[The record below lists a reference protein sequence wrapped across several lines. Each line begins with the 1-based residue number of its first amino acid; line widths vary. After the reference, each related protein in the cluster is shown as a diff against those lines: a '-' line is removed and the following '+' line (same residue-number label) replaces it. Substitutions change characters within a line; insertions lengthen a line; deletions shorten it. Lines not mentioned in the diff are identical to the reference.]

1 MVMDPVEWPIAAP
14 AADRPVEPARRA
26 GGDRLATVRRD
37 FFLNSAQRLSEQERA
52 LMTAMLHELVA
63 GLADELRAAL
73 PSEAGAAAADRPE
86 REPEALISELN
97 AARLLDR
104 ADLVALLLRRA
115 DADRIASATRPHLD
129 PHRSPLVQ
137 SLAGDADAVLAAAA
151 MAVVLARGRRR
162 DRFGQSLIDF
172 DDLSAESAVAI
183 VHAIGAAMRPELD
196 PASADRMLSAACLRL
211 LSRHDEGLRLDALV
225 AALVRALD
233 RADRLDDELLA
244 SAAHEGELDLLAAG
258 LARRAGI
265 DGEDAFRHLASPA
278 DGRLMMLLR
287 MAGASR
293 SLAAR
298 LLADIGEL
306 LGIADP
312 GEEIAHFDRIDT
324 AAVEATRGWLRLDPH
339 YRVACLALG
348 GSHGQRTV

>member
-1 MVMDPVEWPIAAP
+1 MNPVEWPIAAQS
-14 AADRPVEPARRA
+14 ADRPVDPARRA
-26 GGDRLATVRRD
+26 GGNRLATVRRD
-37 FFLNSAQRLSEQERA
+37 FFLDSTQRLSEQERA
-52 LMTAMLHELVA
+52 LMTAMLYELVS
-63 GLADELRAAL
+63 GLVDELRAAL
-73 PSEAGAAAADRPE
+73 PPEPSEKPGEQAE
-86 REPEALISELN
+86 REPEAAIADL
-97 AARLLDR
+97 AAAGLLDR

-129 PHRSPLVQ
+129 PHRSPVVQ
-137 SLAGDADAVLAAAA
+137 SLAGDEDANISSAA
-151 MAVVLARGRRR
+151 MALVLARGRRR
-162 DRFGQSLIDF
+162 DRFGQSLVDF
-172 DDLSAESAVAI
+172 DDLSAESAVSI
-183 VHAIGAAMRPELD
+183 VHAIGAALRSELN
-196 PASADRMLSAACLRL
+196 PATADKRMSAACIAL

-233 RADRLDDELLA
+233 EADRLDDELLA

-265 DGEDAFRHLASPA
+265 DGEDAFRQLASPA

-312 GEEIAHFDRIDT
+312 GHEIASFDQIDA
-324 AAVEATRGWLRLDPH
+324 AAVEAARGWLRLDPH
-339 YRVACLALG
+339 YRAACLALG
-348 GSHGQRTV
+348 TARG

>member
-1 MVMDPVEWPIAAP
+1 
-14 AADRPVEPARRA
+14 
-26 GGDRLATVRRD
+26 
-37 FFLNSAQRLSEQERA
+37 
-52 LMTAMLHELVA
+52 MTAMLHELVA

-73 PSEAGAAAADRPE
+73 PPEATEKPEESAE
-86 REPEALISELN
+86 REPEAVIADLS

-137 SLAGDADAVLAAAA
+137 SLAGDEDANISSAA
-151 MAVVLARGRRR
+151 MALVLARGRRR
-162 DRFGQSLIDF
+162 DRFGQSLVDF
-172 DDLSAESAVAI
+172 DDLSAESAVSI
-183 VHAIGAAMRPELD
+183 VHAIGAALRIEIN
-196 PASADRMLSAACLRL
+196 PASADRRISAACIAL

-233 RADRLDDELLA
+233 EADRLDDELLA
-244 SAAHEGELDLLAAG
+244 AAAHEGELDLLAAG

-265 DGEDAFRHLASPA
+265 DGEDAFRFLASPA

-287 MAGASR
+287 MAGATR

-312 GEEIAHFDRIDT
+312 GHEIASFDQIDA
-324 AAVEATRGWLRLDPH
+324 AAVEAARGWLRLDPH
-339 YRVACLALG
+339 YRAACLALG
-348 GSHGQRTV
+348 GRRG

>member
-1 MVMDPVEWPIAAP
+1 MDPVEWPIAAP

-26 GGDRLATVRRD
+26 GGGRLATVRRD
-37 FFLNSAQRLSEQERA
+37 FFLDPAQRLSEQERA

-73 PSEAGAAAADRPE
+73 PAEPAEKTAE
-86 REPEALISELN
+86 REPEALIADLS
-97 AARLLDR
+97 AAGLLDR

-115 DADRIASATRPHLD
+115 DADRIASAARPHLD
-129 PHRSPLVQ
+129 PHRSLLVQ
-137 SLAGDADAVLAAAA
+137 SLAGDEDANVSSAA
-151 MAVVLARGRRR
+151 MALVLARGRRR

-183 VHAIGAAMRPELD
+183 VHAIGAALRPELD
-196 PASADRMLSAACLRL
+196 PANADRRLSAACMGL

-225 AALVRALD
+225 ATLVRALD
-233 RADRLDDELLA
+233 EADRLDDELLA
-244 SAAHEGELDLLAAG
+244 AAAHEGELDVLAAG
-258 LARRAGI
+258 LACRAGI
-265 DGEDAFRHLASPA
+265 DGGDAFRHLASPA

-298 LLADIGEL
+298 LLADVGEM

-312 GEEIAHFDRIDT
+312 GHEIAAFDKIDDD
-324 AAVEATRGWLRLDPH
+324 AVEAARRWLRLDPH
-339 YRVACLALG
+339 YRAARLALG
-348 GSHGQRTV
+348 GSHGQRAV

>member
-1 MVMDPVEWPIAAP
+1 MNPVEWPIAAQS
-14 AADRPVEPARRA
+14 ADRPVEPARRA

-37 FFLNSAQRLSEQERA
+37 FFLDSTQRLSEQERA
-52 LMTAMLHELVA
+52 LMTVMLHELVA

-73 PSEAGAAAADRPE
+73 PAEAAEKPAESSE
-86 REPEALISELN
+86 REPEAVIAGLS
-97 AARLLDR
+97 AAGLLDR

-115 DADRIASATRPHLD
+115 DTDRIASATRPHLD
-129 PHRSPLVQ
+129 PHRSSLVQ
-137 SLAGDADAVLAAAA
+137 SLAGDEDANISSAA
-151 MAVVLARGRRR
+151 MALVLARGRRR
-162 DRFGQSLIDF
+162 DRFGQSLVDF

-183 VHAIGAAMRPELD
+183 VHAIGAALRGEIN
-196 PASADRMLSAACLRL
+196 PATADRRMSAACIAL

-233 RADRLDDELLA
+233 EADRLDDELFA
-244 SAAHEGELDLLAAG
+244 AAAHEGELDLLAAG

-265 DGEDAFRHLASPA
+265 DGDDAFRYLASPA

-312 GEEIAHFDRIDT
+312 GHEIASFDQIEA
-324 AAVEATRGWLRLDPH
+324 AAVETTRGWLRLDPH
-339 YRVACLALG
+339 YRLACLALG
-348 GSHGQRTV
+348 GSRG

>member
-1 MVMDPVEWPIAAP
+1 MDPVEWPIAAP
-14 AADRPVEPARRA
+14 AADRLVEPARRA

-37 FFLNSAQRLSEQERA
+37 FFLDSTQRLSEQERA
-52 LMTAMLHELVA
+52 LMTAMLHDLIG
-63 GLADELRAAL
+63 GLADELRTAL
-73 PSEAGAAAADRPE
+73 PPEPGEPSDERE
-86 REPEALISELN
+86 REPGAVIADL
-97 AARLLDR
+97 AAAGLLDR

-115 DADRIASATRPHLD
+115 DADRIASAMRPHLD

-137 SLAGDADAVLAAAA
+137 SLAGDGDTAVSAAA
-151 MAVVLARGRRR
+151 MALVLARGRRR
-162 DRFGQSLIDF
+162 DRFAQSLIDF

-183 VHAIGAAMRPELD
+183 VHAVGAALRPELA
-196 PASADRMLSAACLRL
+196 PASADRRLSAACISL

-225 AALVRALD
+225 AALVRSLD
-233 RADRLDDELLA
+233 EADRLDDELFA
-244 SAAHEGELDLLAAG
+244 AAAHEGELDLIAAG

-265 DGEDAFRHLASPA
+265 DVEDAFRHLASPG

-298 LLADIGEL
+298 LLADLGEL

-312 GEEIAHFDRIDT
+312 GHEIASFDQIE
-324 AAVEATRGWLRLDPH
+324 ASAVEAARGWLRLDVH
-339 YRVACLALG
+339 YRAARLALG
-348 GSHGQRTV
+348 GQHGQRAV

>member
-1 MVMDPVEWPIAAP
+1 MDPEEWPIAAP
-14 AADRPVEPARRA
+14 AADRPVDPARRA

-37 FFLNSAQRLSEQERA
+37 FFLDPAQRLSEQERA

-73 PSEAGAAAADRPE
+73 PTETAEMPDERSE
-86 REPEALISELN
+86 REPEAVIADL
-97 AARLLDR
+97 AAAGLLDR

-129 PHRSPLVQ
+129 PHRPLLVQ
-137 SLAGDADAVLAAAA
+137 SLAGEDDATISAAA
-151 MAVVLARGRRR
+151 MALVLARGRRR

-172 DDLSAESAVAI
+172 DDLSAESAAAT
-183 VHAIGAAMRPELD
+183 VHAIGAALRPELD
-196 PASADRMLSAACLRL
+196 ARSADRRLSAACIGL
-211 LSRHDEGLRLDALV
+211 LSRHDAGLCLDALV

-233 RADRLDDELLA
+233 EADRLDDELLA
-244 SAAHEGELDLLAAG
+244 AAAHEGELDLLAAG

-278 DGRLMMLLR
+278 NGRLMLLLR
-287 MAGASR
+287 MARASR

-298 LLADIGEL
+298 LLADVGEL
-306 LGIADP
+306 LGISDP
-312 GEEIAHFDRIDT
+312 GHEIASFDQIDAEAVD
-324 AAVEATRGWLRLDPH
+324 AARGWLRLDPH
-339 YRVACLALG
+339 YRSACFALG
-348 GSHGQRTV
+348 GLYGQRAV

>member
-1 MVMDPVEWPIAAP
+1 MDPEEWPIAAP

-37 FFLNSAQRLSEQERA
+37 FFLDSTQRLSEQERA
-52 LMTAMLHELVA
+52 LMTVMLHELVA

-73 PSEAGAAAADRPE
+73 PPEAADKTGERTE
-86 REPEALISELN
+86 REPEALIADLI

-115 DADRIASATRPHLD
+115 DADRIVSAARPHLD

-137 SLAGDADAVLAAAA
+137 TLAGDGDANLSSAA
-151 MAVVLARGRRR
+151 MTLVLARGRRR
-162 DRFGQSLIDF
+162 DRFGQSMIDF

-183 VHAIGAAMRPELD
+183 VHAIGAALRPELD
-196 PASADRMLSAACLRL
+196 PASADRWVSAACLSL
-211 LSRHDEGLRLDALV
+211 LSRHDEGMRLNALF
-225 AALVRALD
+225 AALVRVLD
-233 RADRLDDELLA
+233 EADRLDDDLLA
-244 SAAHEGELDLLAAG
+244 DAAHEGELDLLAAG

-265 DGEDAFRHLASPA
+265 DGEDAFRYLASPA
-278 DGRLMMLLR
+278 DGRLMLLLR

-298 LLADIGEL
+298 LLADLGEL

-312 GEEIAHFDRIDT
+312 GEEIARFDRIDA
-324 AAVEATRGWLRLDPH
+324 AAVEAARGWLRLDPH
-339 YRVACLALG
+339 YRAARLALG
-348 GSHGQRTV
+348 GLHGQRAV

>member
-1 MVMDPVEWPIAAP
+1 MDPVEWPIAAP

-37 FFLNSAQRLSEQERA
+37 FFLDSAQRLSEQERA

-73 PSEAGAAAADRPE
+73 PPEAADDPSESAE
-86 REPEALISELN
+86 REPEAVVADL
-97 AARLLDR
+97 AAAGLLDR

-137 SLAGDADAVLAAAA
+137 SLAGDEDANVSSAA
-151 MAVVLARGRRR
+151 MALVLARGRRR
-162 DRFGQSLIDF
+162 DRFGQSLVDF
-172 DDLSAESAVAI
+172 DDLSAESAVSI
-183 VHAIGAAMRPELD
+183 VHAIGAALRTEINR
-196 PASADRMLSAACLRL
+196 ASADRRMSAACIAL

-225 AALVRALD
+225 AALVRTLD
-233 RADRLDDELLA
+233 EANRLDDELLA

-265 DGEDAFRHLASPA
+265 DGEDAFRYLASPA

-312 GEEIAHFDRIDT
+312 GHEIASFDQIEA
-324 AAVEATRGWLRLDPH
+324 AAVEAARGWLRLDLH

-348 GSHGQRTV
+348 GARG

>member
-1 MVMDPVEWPIAAP
+1 MDPVEWPIAAP
-14 AADRPVEPARRA
+14 AADRPVELARRA

-37 FFLNSAQRLSEQERA
+37 FFLDSAQRLSEQERA
-52 LMTAMLHELVA
+52 LMTAMLHELIA
-63 GLADELRAAL
+63 GLADELWATLRDEAAEK
-73 PSEAGAAAADRPE
+73 SAIVE
-86 REPEALISELN
+86 REPEALIADLVASG
-97 AARLLDR
+97 LLDR
-104 ADLVALLLRRA
+104 VDLVALLLRRA

-129 PHRSPLVQ
+129 PHRSLMLQ
-137 SLAGDADAVLAAAA
+137 SLAGDGDASVSAAA
-151 MAVVLARGRRR
+151 MALVLARGRRR

-183 VHAIGAAMRPELD
+183 VHAIGAALRPELD
-196 PASADRMLSAACLRL
+196 PANADRMVSAACLSL

-233 RADRLDDELLA
+233 EAGRLDDEMLA
-244 SAAHEGELDLLAAG
+244 AAAHEGELDLLAAG
-258 LARRAGI
+258 LAHRAGI

-312 GEEIAHFDRIDT
+312 GHEIAGFDQIDA
-324 AAVEATRGWLRLDPH
+324 AAVDAARGWLRLDPH
-339 YRVACLALG
+339 YRIACLALG

>member
-1 MVMDPVEWPIAAP
+1 MNPVEWPIAAP
-14 AADRPVEPARRA
+14 AADRPVDPARRA

-37 FFLNSAQRLSEQERA
+37 FFLDPAQRLSEQERA

-63 GLADELRAAL
+63 GLADELRASL
-73 PSEAGAAAADRPE
+73 PPEAAEKSAESAE
-86 REPEALISELN
+86 REPEAVIAELS
-97 AARLLDR
+97 AAGLLDR

-137 SLAGDADAVLAAAA
+137 SLAGDADPALSAAA
-151 MAVVLARGRRR
+151 MALVLARGRRR
-162 DRFGQSLIDF
+162 DRFGQSLVDF

-183 VHAIGAAMRPELD
+183 VHAIGAALRVELD
-196 PASADRMLSAACLRL
+196 PATADRRMSAACTAL

-233 RADRLDDELLA
+233 KADRLDDELLA
-244 SAAHEGELDLLAAG
+244 AAAHEGELDLLAAG

-278 DGRLMMLLR
+278 DGRLMMLLS

-312 GEEIAHFDRIDT
+312 GHEIASFDQIDA
-324 AAVEATRGWLRLDPH
+324 AAVEAARGWLRLDPH
-339 YRVACLALG
+339 YRAACLALG
-348 GSHGQRTV
+348 GSHGQRAV

>member
-1 MVMDPVEWPIAAP
+1 MDPVEWPIAAP

-26 GGDRLATVRRD
+26 GGNRLATVRRD
-37 FFLNSAQRLSEQERA
+37 FFLDPAQRLSEQERA

-73 PSEAGAAAADRPE
+73 HPEAADKSAERPY
-86 REPEALISELN
+86 REPEALIADL
-97 AARLLDR
+97 AATGLLDR

-115 DADRIASATRPHLD
+115 DADRIASAARPHLD
-129 PHRSPLVQ
+129 PHRSLLVQ
-137 SLAGDADAVLAAAA
+137 SLAGDGDANVAAAA
-151 MAVVLARGRRR
+151 MALVLARGRRR

-183 VHAIGAAMRPELD
+183 VNAIGAALGPELD
-196 PASADRMLSAACLRL
+196 AESADRLLSAACIQL

-233 RADRLDDELLA
+233 ETDRLDDEMLA
-244 SAAHEGELDLLAAG
+244 GAAHEGELDLLAAG

-265 DGEDAFRHLASPA
+265 DGEDAFRLLASPA

-312 GEEIAHFDRIDT
+312 GHEIAGFDQIDPT
-324 AAVEATRGWLRLDPH
+324 AVEAARGWLRLDPH
-339 YRVACLALG
+339 YRSARLALG
-348 GSHGQRTV
+348 GAHG

>member
-1 MVMDPVEWPIAAP
+1 MNPVEWPIAAP

-37 FFLNSAQRLSEQERA
+37 FFLDPAQRLSEQERA

-73 PSEAGAAAADRPE
+73 PPEAAEKSAEQAERETEAVIAELAAAG
-86 REPEALISELN
+86 
-97 AARLLDR
+97 LLDR
-104 ADLVALLLRRA
+104 ADLVALLLGRA

-137 SLAGDADAVLAAAA
+137 GLAGDADPVLSAAA
-151 MAVVLARGRRR
+151 MALVLARGRRR
-162 DRFGQSLIDF
+162 DRFGQSLVDF
-172 DDLSAESAVAI
+172 DDLSAETAVAI
-183 VHAIGAAMRPELD
+183 VHAIGAALSVELD
-196 PASADRMLSAACLRL
+196 PANAHRRMSAACIAL
-211 LSRHDEGLRLDALV
+211 LSRHDEGLRLDALI

-233 RADRLDDELLA
+233 EADRLDDDLLA
-244 SAAHEGELDLLAAG
+244 AAAHEGELDLLAAG

-312 GEEIAHFDRIDT
+312 GHEIASFDQIDA
-324 AAVEATRGWLRLDPH
+324 AAVEAARGWLRLDPH
-339 YRVACLALG
+339 YRAACLSLG
-348 GSHGQRTV
+348 GSHG